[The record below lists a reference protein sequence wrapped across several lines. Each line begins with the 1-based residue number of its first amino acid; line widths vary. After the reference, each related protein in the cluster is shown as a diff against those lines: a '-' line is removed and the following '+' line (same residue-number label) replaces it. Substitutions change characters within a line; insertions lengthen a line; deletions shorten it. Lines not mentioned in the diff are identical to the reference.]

1 VEPGLHARMLGW
13 YNDNPVDPGRP
24 SLDDPGVQR
33 LTAAIAPGSHA
44 TDLGGVMSLNAWLD
58 PAGLVLRVHRPFVT
72 RQRLLAVQAV
82 RQRLAAGGLLVPV
95 PIPHNSSTVL
105 RCGRRWA
112 ELEEFIPHERPRP
125 TTDAF
130 LSMFAAIGALH
141 RTLAEIDVVVP
152 RPLVA
157 IYSPPGSLRR
167 WLPYTEAAVRGD
179 PEAEAVARHLRGLV
193 VRLRRQWQPA
203 DRLPVHLIHGDMHLS
218 NVCRTPGGGTVYLD
232 FGFLARRPRIH
243 EIAYSLSWT
252 IISLDGH
259 LAPESF
265 EWSIIPRLVAAYETA
280 ANTELSEAERTALA
294 PYTAAAPLYHAAI
307 AGFTSDPARQLKE
320 ELPYLRH
327 SEWLLAHPEALL
339 GNTNSG

>member
-1 VEPGLHARMLGW
+1 MQTRMLGW
-13 YNDNPVDPGRP
+13 YNDDPADPGRP
-24 SLDDPGVQR
+24 SLDDPDVQR
-33 LTAAIAPGSHA
+33 LAAAIASGSHA
-44 TDLGGVMSLNAWLD
+44 TDLGGVMSLNARLD
-58 PAGLVLRVHRPFVT
+58 PAGLVLRVHRPFVA
-72 RQRLLAVQAV
+72 RQRLLAVQEV
-82 RQRLAAGGLLVPV
+82 RRRLASRGLLVPV
-95 PIPHNSSTVL
+95 PKPHNSSTVL

-112 ELEEFIPHERPRP
+112 ELEAFIPHERPRP
-125 TTDAF
+125 TTEAF

-141 RTLAEIDVVVP
+141 RTLSEIELSVP

-157 IYSPPGSLRR
+157 IYSPPGTLRR

-179 PEAEAVARHLRGLV
+179 PEAEAVARHLGGLV
-193 VRLRRQWQPA
+193 GRLRRQWQPA

-218 NVCRTPGGGTVYLD
+218 NVCRTPEGETLYLD

-265 EWSIIPRLVAAYETA
+265 AWSIIPRLVAAYESA
-280 ANTELSEAERTALA
+280 ADTTLTEAERKALA
-294 PYTAAAPLYHAAI
+294 AYTAAAPLYHAAI

-327 SEWLLAHPEALL
+327 SEWLLAHPESVL
-339 GNTNSG
+339 G